1 MAGGRGRRGRRVGRP
16 PSPAGSGASSWDL
29 PWPRLAR
36 SPPSS
41 PCAAARR
48 PRVRPAPSAADGQ
61 EGAAAGEQ
69 RRRWLVHRAEE
80 AEARGRGGR
89 WRRRQKVDGVGSE
102 QGRGQVG
109 LDVRLGC
116 VRWFGSTIREERVP
130 AISIAGDDCVSRIH
144 ACADDCVVYPCMR
157 IDNKTDER

>member
-1 MAGGRGRRGRRVGRP
+1 MAGGRGRRGRRVGHP

-48 PRVRPAPSAADGQ
+48 PRVRLAPSAVDGQ
-61 EGAAAGEQ
+61 ESAAAGEQ
-69 RRRWLVHRAEE
+69 RRRWLAHRAEE

-89 WRRRQKVDGVGSE
+89 RRRRRRQKVDGVGSE
-102 QGRGQVG
+102 QGRGAGRVVMRSM
-109 LDVRLGC
+109 VR
-116 VRWFGSTIREERVP
+116 
-130 AISIAGDDCVSRIH
+130 ISDPRRARCVSRIAMNAPSIL
-144 ACADDCVVYPCMR
+144 ACADDCVGYPCMR